1 MGKGSSNVSS
11 IAIVSV
17 FIVSGCLDTAVIGL
31 FPPLFSSMAKE
42 LNVSVSSMGFV
53 SAITILFIA
62 LSSIVWG
69 YLADKGRRK
78 RLIFFGTSIWTMS
91 LLFTALSQNFIQLIT
106 FQIFTGIGLGC
117 IGSIGFSVLS
127 DYIPKKYLG
136 TLMSLWGLSQGFGGI
151 LGSVT
156 APIISAHYGW
166 RSPFIIIAVLGF
178 FFVLFLFFIKEPQKG
193 VAEPELKALES
204 RGISYNYSIKLSHF
218 KLIFDRKSNRWLM
231 LQGFFMSITLGSL
244 LWLPTLYG
252 AKIMA
257 EGIDE
262 KTSLIVAGY
271 FYALLQI
278 GGFSTMYFGYLGDKL
293 QKNTLKGRALLT
305 GSLNL
310 ISIPLY
316 VIMFSLPMNNLE
328 LFESGNPLSIMSSL
342 INQFIFNPWI
352 LGMFLLSVLASAA
365 QSANIPNWLALLTDV
380 NLPEHRATTFSI
392 ANLLNGIGRSFGN
405 AFMGIVLGVVSSY
418 YPSPY
423 NYIITMAIFQLF
435 MVPAAFGYFMVSKN
449 SRTDIQNVRAILKE
463 RADKLK

>member
-166 RSPFIIIAVLGF
+166 RSPFIIIAVRI
-178 FFVLFLFFIKEPQKG
+178 FLRT
-193 VAEPELKALES
+193 V
-204 RGISYNYSIKLSHF
+204 
-218 KLIFDRKSNRWLM
+218 
-231 LQGFFMSITLGSL
+231 
-244 LWLPTLYG
+244 
-252 AKIMA
+252 
-257 EGIDE
+257 
-262 KTSLIVAGY
+262 
-271 FYALLQI
+271 
-278 GGFSTMYFGYLGDKL
+278 
-293 QKNTLKGRALLT
+293 
-305 GSLNL
+305 
-310 ISIPLY
+310 
-316 VIMFSLPMNNLE
+316 
-328 LFESGNPLSIMSSL
+328 
-342 INQFIFNPWI
+342 FIFHKR
-352 LGMFLLSVLASAA
+352 
-365 QSANIPNWLALLTDV
+365 T
-380 NLPEHRATTFSI
+380 
-392 ANLLNGIGRSFGN
+392 
-405 AFMGIVLGVVSSY
+405 
-418 YPSPY
+418 
-423 NYIITMAIFQLF
+423 
-435 MVPAAFGYFMVSKN
+435 SKRC
-449 SRTDIQNVRAILKE
+449 S
-463 RADKLK
+463 